1 MTKQPILTLREFHH
15 RLDKGEQLNL
25 EPYFSPKVSSRYR
38 EIMAWFGV
46 GIERLID
53 TTEEIVQC
61 ALLDKGYAEDRY
73 EEWAKNGSRSIRERL
88 AEYGKCPEILIHDAS
103 AYIRATVVHKR
114 PDYAKYLKINND
126 QEWLAVYQILN
137 GQVDPEPELLKR
149 FITLPEPKTLISF
162 TLRGLKWKAAA
173 LDTPL
178 TLLDASM
185 TPWQHYQN
193 GNPLWT
199 SQLTGNQVNTV
210 LGALEGKDI
219 CEDEF
224 VRTYTKAIRKSK

>member
-1 MTKQPILTLREFHH
+1 MTKRPILTLREFHH
-15 RLDKGEQLNL
+15 RLDKGEQLYL

-38 EIMAWFGV
+38 EIMVWFGV

-61 ALLDKGYAEDRY
+61 ALLDKGYAEERY

-103 AYIRATVVHKR
+103 ASIRATVVHKQ

-149 FITLPEPKTLISF
+149 FITLPAPKTLISF
-162 TLRGLKWKAAA
+162 TLRGLKLKASA
-173 LDTPL
+173 LNTQR
-178 TLLDASM
+178 TLLDTSM
-185 TPWQHYQN
+185 TPWQHHQN

-199 SQLTGNQVNTV
+199 TQLTGNQVSKV
-210 LGALEGKDI
+210 LGALERKDDS
-219 CEDEF
+219 EAAF
-224 VRTYTKAIRKSK
+224 VNAYTEVIRKNK

>member
-1 MTKQPILTLREFHH
+1 MTKRPILTLREFHH
-15 RLDKGEQLNL
+15 RLDKGEQLYL

-38 EIMAWFGV
+38 EIMVWFGV

-103 AYIRATVVHKR
+103 ACIRATVVHKQ

-149 FITLPEPKTLISF
+149 FITLSAPKTLISF
-162 TLRGLKWKAAA
+162 TLRGLKLKASA
-173 LDTPL
+173 LNTQR
-178 TLLDASM
+178 TLLDTSM

-199 SQLTGNQVNTV
+199 TQLTGNQVSKV
-210 LGALEGKDI
+210 LGALERKDDS
-219 CEDEF
+219 EAAF
-224 VRTYTKAIRKSK
+224 VNAYTEVIRK

>member
-1 MTKQPILTLREFHH
+1 MTKRPILTLREFHN

-38 EIMAWFGV
+38 EIMARFGV

-61 ALLDKGYAEDRY
+61 ALLDKGYAEERY
-73 EEWAKNGSRSIRERL
+73 EEWAKNGNRNIRERL
-88 AEYGKCPEILIHDAS
+88 AEYGKCPDILIHDAS
-103 AYIRATVVHKR
+103 ASIRATVVHKQ

-149 FITLPEPKTLISF
+149 FITLPAPKTLISF
-162 TLRGLKWKAAA
+162 TLRGLKLKASA
-173 LDTPL
+173 LNTQR
-178 TLLDASM
+178 TLLDTSM
-185 TPWQHYQN
+185 TPWQHYRN

-199 SQLTGNQVNTV
+199 SQLTGNQVSKV
-210 LGALEGKDI
+210 LGALEGKDA
-219 CEDEF
+219 CEASF
-224 VRTYTKAIRKSK
+224 VNAYTEVVRKK

>member
-1 MTKQPILTLREFHH
+1 MVKQPILTLREFHH

-61 ALLDKGYAEDRY
+61 ALLDKGYAEERY
-73 EEWAKNGSRSIRERL
+73 EEWAKNGDRNIRERL

-103 AYIRATVVHKR
+103 ASIRATVVHKH
-114 PDYAKYLKINND
+114 PGHAQYLKINND

-137 GQVDPEPELLKR
+137 GQVNPDPELLKR
-149 FITLPEPKTLISF
+149 FLTLPVPTTLSSF
-162 TLRGLKWKAAA
+162 TIKGLRYKASA
-173 LDTPL
+173 LNLSL
-178 TLLDASM
+178 TLLDTSM

-199 SQLTGNQVNTV
+199 AQLTGNQVNTV
-210 LGALEGKDI
+210 LGTLKGKDVS
-219 CEDEF
+219 EVAFENA
-224 VRTYTKAIRKSK
+224 YTDALRKK

>member
-1 MTKQPILTLREFHH
+1 MTKRPILTLREFHH

-61 ALLDKGYAEDRY
+61 ALLDKGYAEERY
-73 EEWAKNGSRSIRERL
+73 EEWAKNGNRNIRERL
-88 AEYGKCPEILIHDAS
+88 AEYGKCPEILIHDTS
-103 AYIRATVVHKR
+103 ATIRATVVHKQ

-137 GQVDPEPELLKR
+137 QQVDPEPELLKR
-149 FITLPEPKTLISF
+149 FITLPAPKTLISF
-162 TLRGLKWKAAA
+162 TLRGLKLKASA
-173 LDTPL
+173 LNTQR
-178 TLLDASM
+178 TLLDTSM

-199 SQLTGNQVNTV
+199 IQLTGNQVSKV
-210 LGALEGKDI
+210 LGALERKDA
-219 CEDEF
+219 CEAAF
-224 VRTYTKAIRKSK
+224 VNAYTEVIRKK

>member
-1 MTKQPILTLREFHH
+1 MVKQPILTLREFHH

-61 ALLDKGYAEDRY
+61 ALLDKGYAEERY
-73 EEWAKNGSRSIRERL
+73 EEWAKNGDRNIRERL

-103 AYIRATVVHKR
+103 ASIRATVVHKW

-137 GQVDPEPELLKR
+137 GQVNPEPELLKR
-149 FITLPEPKTLISF
+149 FLTLPVPTTLSSF
-162 TLRGLKWKAAA
+162 TIKGLRYKASA
-173 LDTPL
+173 LNLSL
-178 TLLDASM
+178 TLLDTSM
-185 TPWQHYQN
+185 APWQHYQN

-199 SQLTGNQVNTV
+199 SQLTGNQVSKV
-210 LGALEGKDI
+210 LGALGGKDVS
-219 CEDEF
+219 EAEF
-224 VRTYTKAIRKSK
+224 VRTYAEAIRKIK

>member
-15 RLDKGEQLNL
+15 RLDKGEQLYL

-38 EIMAWFGV
+38 EIMVWFGV

-61 ALLDKGYAEDRY
+61 ALLDKGYAEERY
-73 EEWAKNGSRSIRERL
+73 EEWAKNGNRNIRERL
-88 AEYGKCPEILIHDAS
+88 AEYGKCPEILIHDTS
-103 AYIRATVVHKR
+103 AAIRATVVHKQ

-149 FITLPEPKTLISF
+149 FITLPAPKTLISF
-162 TLRGLKWKAAA
+162 TLRGLKLKASA
-173 LDTPL
+173 LNTQR
-178 TLLDASM
+178 TLLDTSM

-199 SQLTGNQVNTV
+199 TQLTGNQVSKV
-210 LGALEGKDI
+210 LGALERKDDS
-219 CEDEF
+219 EAAF
-224 VRTYTKAIRKSK
+224 VNTYTEVIRKNK

>member
-25 EPYFSPKVSSRYR
+25 KPYFSPKVSSRYR
-38 EIMAWFGV
+38 EIMAWFGI

-61 ALLDKGYAEDRY
+61 ALLDKGYAEERY
-73 EEWAKNGSRSIRERL
+73 EEWAKNGNRSVRERL
-88 AEYGKCPEILIHDAS
+88 AEYGKCPEILIHDTS
-103 AYIRATVVHKR
+103 AAIRATVVHKQ

-137 GQVDPEPELLKR
+137 GQVDPEPDLLKR
-149 FITLPEPKTLISF
+149 FLTLPTPKTLISF
-162 TLRGLKWKAAA
+162 TLRGLKLKVSA
-173 LDTPL
+173 LNTPL
-178 TLLDASM
+178 TLLDTSM

-199 SQLTGNQVNTV
+199 SQLTGNQVSKV

-224 VRTYTKAIRKSK
+224 VRTYAEVIRKNK

>member
-1 MTKQPILTLREFHH
+1 MTKRPILTLREFHH
-15 RLDKGEQLNL
+15 RLDKGEQLYL

-38 EIMAWFGV
+38 EIMARFGV
-46 GIERLID
+46 GIEQLID

-61 ALLDKGYAEDRY
+61 ALLDKGYAEERY

-103 AYIRATVVHKR
+103 ASIRATVVHKQ

-149 FITLPEPKTLISF
+149 FITLPAPKTLISF
-162 TLRGLKWKAAA
+162 TLRGLKLKASA
-173 LDTPL
+173 LNTQR
-178 TLLDASM
+178 TLLDTSM

-199 SQLTGNQVNTV
+199 SQLTGNQVSKV
-210 LGALEGKDI
+210 LDALERKDDS
-219 CEDEF
+219 EAAF
-224 VRTYTKAIRKSK
+224 VNAYTEVIRKNK

>member
-1 MTKQPILTLREFHH
+1 MTKRPILTLREFHH
-15 RLDKGEQLNL
+15 RLDKGEQLYL

-38 EIMAWFGV
+38 EIMARFGV

-53 TTEEIVQC
+53 TTEEVVQC
-61 ALLDKGYAEDRY
+61 ALLDKGYAEERY
-73 EEWAKNGSRSIRERL
+73 EEWAKNGNRNIRERL
-88 AEYGKCPEILIHDAS
+88 AEYGKCPEILIHDTS
-103 AYIRATVVHKR
+103 AAIRATVVHKQ

-149 FITLPEPKTLISF
+149 FITSPEPKTLISF
-162 TLRGLKWKAAA
+162 TLRGLKLKAAA
-173 LDTPL
+173 LDTQR
-178 TLLDASM
+178 TLLDTSM

-219 CEDEF
+219 SEEEF
-224 VRTYTKAIRKSK
+224 VRTYTEVIRKNK